1 MDTPVRFRL
10 LLLLMLLLPFCL
22 ITIERKR
29 VGREILPPSQFHG
42 TDQKTSISEQQILI
56 YLYEVGKDD
65 IQELKLK
72 GHQRATCNIPGTVKR

>member
-1 MDTPVRFRL
+1 MDRFRL
-10 LLLLMLLLPFCL
+10 LLNIMLLLPFCL
-22 ITIERKR
+22 IHYYWEKKDE
-29 VGREILPPSQFHG
+29 EILPSQFHG
-42 TDQKTSISEQQILI
+42 TDQKNSITEQQILI

>member
-1 MDTPVRFRL
+1 
-10 LLLLMLLLPFCL
+10 MLLLPFCL

-29 VGREILPPSQFHG
+29 VGRDILPSQFHG
-42 TDQKTSISEQQILI
+42 TDQKTSTSEQQILI
-56 YLYEVGKDD
+56 YPYEVGKDD

>member
-1 MDTPVRFRL
+1 MDTPIRFRL
-10 LLLLMLLLPFCL
+10 LLNWCYFYHFVSIVLR
-22 ITIERKR
+22 EKDK
-29 VGREILPPSQFHG
+29 VGREILPSQFHG

-72 GHQRATCNIPGTVKR
+72 GHQRVTCNIPGTVKR